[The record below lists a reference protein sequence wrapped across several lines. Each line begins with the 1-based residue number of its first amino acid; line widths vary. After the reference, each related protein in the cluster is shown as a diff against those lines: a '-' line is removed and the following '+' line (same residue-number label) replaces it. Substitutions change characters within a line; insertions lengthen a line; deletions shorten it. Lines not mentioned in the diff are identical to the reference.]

1 MRAEPRRGVALFCLL
16 LALALSA
23 LPLWRP
29 EPLALLALLP
39 AQIAFALT
47 VAGWRGQRR
56 VFGFARGSRADLPRL
71 LLLWA
76 LAAAGLAALV
86 AWPLLDLLAR
96 PSLAASL
103 SLSGALGL
111 AWLILWRYWPLLAA
125 VGVGQAGLQGW
136 RDLSADS
143 FAGWVAAG
151 LLLALLSAGLTLA
164 WPGLLPEPLRL
175 PLLLGLPVLA
185 LLAHGIGQRLLPE
198 IELAEADIALPL
210 VVAAEAPSRPGLLD
224 GWPQT
229 PIEAVAPQDAPAIA
243 APVIDTDALD
253 RALYQHARNGQ
264 IEAALQALSAGANA
278 KAEPAA
284 DDRDQRSLPMLAAL
298 LGDLRLLREL
308 IARGVEL
315 NAERAGLTPLLAA
328 TRDSW
333 HGRPEAVM
341 TLLANGADPAQA
353 DSEGNTPLHHA
364 GRSTDPAVAALLL
377 DAGAAIDMLNQDGVS
392 PLGMACA
399 AGNWRL
405 AKFLIERGAKA
416 EPAGGQPALLF
427 AAGFED
433 DAAGVQLLLRHKGK
447 VDSRGAQGRTAL
459 LQACQAGNADVAAAL
474 LVAGAAVNLADE
486 AGMTPLLEAARSAQP
501 DVLAQ
506 LLPAGPDPTACD
518 ARGRNALCLA
528 CIAGAP
534 PALLESL
541 LALGVDPQQADQ
553 DGRCAID
560 HALAAGR
567 WPLVALLDPQ
577 HPLPASLVE
586 SGDAPIE
593 KAPRA
598 LLREALAAGRH
609 ESAEALARLGAWP
622 EPGELAQLLLE
633 FTGPDDAAS
642 FLWLLR
648 HGAQPD
654 SRAAGADSVAF
665 ALLDRGGAA
674 EIALQSLLDSGHGFN
689 GRGGLSRFL
698 AGWQAQPG
706 SGDGQ
711 ALAMSLLA
719 RGADPFGGDM
729 APLLGAL
736 RLGWTRLAETL
747 LAAGAAPDVRDGRGH
762 TALHLA
768 VARHDEAQLRLLI
781 RYGARTEL
789 AAPDGQTP
797 LGLARAEGRR
807 ELAAWLDWRQWTPPG
822 RPLQPGDLP
831 AAASSGDVDAMRRL
845 LRLGLPI
852 DAVDAQG
859 CSALLRAAGGGHPDA
874 VASLLAAGAN
884 PTLAARTGATP
895 LSAAISMQHGTI
907 VHQLLQA
914 GADPNQALP
923 GAISPLMLAA
933 ALGLPDIVDRL
944 LAAGADPQ
952 SVDEQGMSALHG
964 AALHAFGS
972 RDRQRALSLINTLL
986 AAKVTPDAS
995 SAIGQT
1001 PLLLL
1006 LGARAEAGTTCDEEV
1021 LLAVLERLLGLG
1033 VDIDAQDHRGL
1044 SALHLAAL
1052 HGLSRVVQR
1061 LLRAGAERNARDTLG
1076 RTPHDLAVLRGF
1088 VDVAAEFAPPR
1099 SASPSLARFL
1109 REPPGPSPR

>member
-1 MRAEPRRGVALFCLL
+1 MKAEPRRGVALFCLL
-16 LALALSA
+16 LAALLSA
-23 LPLWRP
+23 VPLWRP
-29 EPLALLALLP
+29 EPMALLALLP
-39 AQIAFALT
+39 AQAAFALA
-47 VAGWRGQRR
+47 VAGWRGHRR
-56 VFGFARGSRADLPRL
+56 EFGLARGSRSDLPRL
-71 LLLWA
+71 LLVWT
-76 LAAAGLAALV
+76 LAAAGVAALV
-86 AWPLLDLLAR
+86 AWPLQDLLGR
-96 PSLAASL
+96 PSLAGSL

-111 AWLILWRYWPLLAA
+111 GWLILWRYWPLLAA
-125 VGVGQAGLQGW
+125 AGAGAAALQRW
-136 RDLSADS
+136 REVTADS
-143 FAGWVAAG
+143 FSGWLAAG
-151 LLLALLSAGLTLA
+151 LLLALLAAGLALA
-164 WPGLLPEPLRL
+164 WPGLLPATWRL
-175 PLLLGLPVLA
+175 PLLLALPLLS
-185 LLAHGIGQRLLPE
+185 LLAHTAGQRALPE
-198 IELAEADIALPL
+198 AEPAAAMESPAPAIET
-210 VVAAEAPSRPGLLD
+210 PSRSALLD
-224 GWPQT
+224 GWPQAPIDPLETPARET
-229 PIEAVAPQDAPAIA
+229 PIDDDAAVATAPR
-243 APVIDTDALD
+243 D
-253 RALYQHARNGQ
+253 RALYQHARSGQ
-264 IEAALQALSAGANA
+264 IEAALQALAAGADA
-278 KAEPAA
+278 KAEPDA
-284 DDRDQRSLPMLAAL
+284 DDRDQRSLPVLAAL

-308 IARGVEL
+308 IARGVDL

-341 TLLANGADPAQA
+341 TLLANGADPAHA

-377 DAGAAIDMLNQDGVS
+377 DAGATIDALNHDGVS

-416 EPAGGQPALLF
+416 EPVGGQPALLF

-447 VDSRGAQGRTAL
+447 VDSRGAEGRTAL
-459 LQACQAGNADVAAAL
+459 LQACQAGNADVAATL
-474 LVAGAAVNLADE
+474 LAAGAGINLADE
-486 AGMTPLLEAARSAQP
+486 AGMTPLLETARSAHP

-518 ARGRNALCLA
+518 ARGRNALSLA
-528 CIAGAP
+528 CIAGAA
-534 PALLESL
+534 PAMLESL
-541 LALGVDPQQADQ
+541 LALGVDPLQADQ
-553 DGRCAID
+553 DGRSALD

-586 SGDAPIE
+586 RGEAPIE

-622 EPGELAQLLLE
+622 EPRELAELLLD
-633 FTGPDDAAS
+633 FAGPDDAAS

-654 SRAAGADSVAF
+654 WRPNGGDSIAF
-665 ALLDRGGAA
+665 TLLDRGATDA
-674 EIALQSLLDSGHGFN
+674 VQRLLDVGHGFS

-706 SGDGQ
+706 AGTDGQ
-711 ALAMSLLA
+711 SMARALLA
-719 RGADPFGGDM
+719 RGADPFGGDV

-736 RLGWTRLAETL
+736 RLGWTPLAEAL
-747 LAAGAAPDVRDGRGH
+747 LAAGVDPDARDSRGH

-768 VARHDEAQLRLLI
+768 VARHDEVQLRLLI

-822 RPLQPGDLP
+822 RPLQPADLP
-831 AAASSGDVDAMRRL
+831 SAASSGDVDAMRRL

-874 VASLLAAGAN
+874 VASLLAAGAS

-944 LAAGADPQ
+944 LAAGADPHA
-952 SVDEQGMSALHG
+952 VDDQGMSALHG

-972 RDRQRALSLINTLL
+972 RERQRALSLVNTLL
-986 AAKVTPDAS
+986 GAKVSPDAP
-995 SAIGQT
+995 SANGQT

-1006 LGARAEAGTTCDEEV
+1006 LGARAEAGATCDEEV

-1033 VDIDAQDHRGL
+1033 VDIDVQDHRGL

-1088 VDVAAEFAPPR
+1088 VDVAAEFAPIR